1 MSLGNSFDIE
11 RGKGFFGLHEKK
23 ERESLLGKK
32 VNGNFEPRGLVGVKE
47 EGETNN

>member
-11 RGKGFFGLHEKK
+11 RGKGFFDSMRKK
-23 ERESLLGKK
+23 RESLFGKK
-32 VNGNFEPRGLVGVKE
+32 VKGNFEPQGLVGVKE